1 MKDKCVLVT
10 GSSSGIGYEITSN
23 LLDLGAQV
31 IGIAR
36 NHDKS
41 NLENKNYITYNCDVS
56 IHDKLEILLKQ
67 ILKNHPQ
74 INCLI
79 SNAGYGNF
87 GPLEN
92 YSTLQI
98 NKFLSTNLTSHLVI
112 TKHLLPH
119 FKRNKMGDI
128 IFIGSEAGL
137 LGAKNGSLYC
147 TAKFGLKGFSEA
159 LSKDV
164 VNNNIRVS
172 IINPGMVRTDFFEN
186 LNFEPGDSE
195 ENAISLRDVSSTVA
209 YILGLSRNTIV
220 DEINLSPSKKAIKFK
235 WINQL

>member
-10 GSSSGIGYEITSN
+10 GSSSGIGYEITSK
-23 LLDLGAQV
+23 LLDLGAKV

-41 NLENKNYITYNCDVS
+41 NLENKNYTTYNCDVGV
-56 IHDKLEILLKQ
+56 HDKLETILKQ

-92 YSTLQI
+92 YSKIQI
-98 NKFLSTNLTSHLVI
+98 NEFFSANLTSHLVI

-119 FKRNKMGDI
+119 FKRNKIGDI

-137 LGAKNGSLYC
+137 SGAKNGSLYC

-164 VNNNIRVS
+164 ANNNIRVS
-172 IINPGMVRTDFFEN
+172 IINPGMVRTDFFNN

-195 ENAISLRDVSSTVA
+195 ENTIGLKDISSTVT

-235 WINQL
+235 

>member
-1 MKDKCVLVT
+1 MKNKCVLVT

-23 LLDLGAQV
+23 LLDLGAKV

-56 IHDKLEILLKQ
+56 VHDKLEILLKQ
-67 ILKNHPQ
+67 ILKDHPQ

-92 YSTLQI
+92 YSTSQI

-119 FKRNKMGDI
+119 FKRNKIGDI

-137 LGAKNGSLYC
+137 SGAKNGSLYC

-186 LNFEPGDSE
+186 LNFEPGDSK

-235 WINQL
+235 

>member
-1 MKDKCVLVT
+1 MKDKCILVT
-10 GSSSGIGYEITSN
+10 GSSSGIGYEITSK
-23 LLDLGAQV
+23 LLDLGAKV

-41 NLENKNYITYNCDVS
+41 NLENKNYTTYNCDVS
-56 IHDKLEILLKQ
+56 VHEKLEILMKQ

-92 YSTLQI
+92 FSTLQI
-98 NKFLSTNLTSHLVI
+98 NNFLATNLTSHLII
-112 TKHLLPH
+112 TKLLLPH

-147 TAKFGLKGFSEA
+147 TAKFGLRGFTES

-164 VNNNIRVS
+164 SKKNIRVS
-172 IINPGMVRTDFFEN
+172 IINPGMIRTDFFEN
-186 LNFEPGDSE
+186 LNFEPGNNE
-195 ENAISLRDVSSTVA
+195 ENVINIKDISSTVT

-220 DEINLSPSKKAIKFK
+220 DEINLSPLKKAVKFK
-235 WINQL
+235 

>member
-10 GSSSGIGYEITSN
+10 GSSSGIGYEITSK
-23 LLDLGAQV
+23 LLDLGAKV

-36 NHDKS
+36 NHDRS
-41 NLENKNYITYNCDVS
+41 NLENKNYVTYNCDVS
-56 IHDKLEILLKQ
+56 VHHKLEKILKQ

-79 SNAGYGNF
+79 SNAGYGDF

-92 YSTLQI
+92 FSTLQI
-98 NKFLSTNLTSHLVI
+98 NNFVATNLTSHLVI
-112 TKHLLPH
+112 TKLLLPH

-137 LGAKNGSLYC
+137 IGAKNGSLYC
-147 TAKFGLKGFSEA
+147 AAKFGLRGFTES

-164 VNNNIRVS
+164 ASKNIRVS
-172 IINPGMVRTDFFEN
+172 IINPGMVRTNFFEN
-186 LNFEPGDSE
+186 LNFEPAKDKQ
-195 ENAISLRDVSSTVA
+195 NAINLEDISSTVV
-209 YILGLSRNTIV
+209 YILNLSRNTLV
-220 DEINLSPSKKAIKFK
+220 DEINISPSKKAIKFK
-235 WINQL
+235 

>member
-10 GSSSGIGYEITSN
+10 GSSSGIGYEITSK
-23 LLDLGAQV
+23 LLDLGAKV

-36 NHDKS
+36 SHDRSK
-41 NLENKNYITYNCDVS
+41 LENKNYITYNCDVS
-56 IHDKLEILLKQ
+56 VYKKLEILLKQ

-79 SNAGYGNF
+79 SNAGYGDF

-92 YSTLQI
+92 FSTLQI
-98 NKFLSTNLTSHLVI
+98 DNFMATNLTSHLVI
-112 TKHLLPH
+112 TKLLLPH
-119 FKRNKMGDI
+119 FKRIKIGDI

-147 TAKFGLKGFSEA
+147 SAKFGLRGFSEA

-164 VNNNIRVS
+164 ANKNIRVT

-186 LNFEPGDSE
+186 LNFEPGIDE
-195 ENAISLRDVSSTVA
+195 ENAISIKDISSTVA
-209 YILGLSRNTIV
+209 YILTLSRNTIV
-220 DEINLSPSKKAIKFK
+220 DEVNLSPLNKAIKFK
-235 WINQL
+235 

>member
-1 MKDKCVLVT
+1 MKDKCILVT
-10 GSSSGIGYEITSN
+10 GSSSGIGYEITSK
-23 LLDLGAQV
+23 LLDLGAKV

-41 NLENKNYITYNCDVS
+41 NLENKNYTTYNCDVS
-56 IHDKLEILLKQ
+56 VHEKLEILMKQ

-92 YSTLQI
+92 FSTLQI
-98 NKFLSTNLTSHLVI
+98 NNFVSTNLTSHLII
-112 TKHLLPH
+112 TKLLLPH

-128 IFIGSEAGL
+128 IFIGSESGL

-147 TAKFGLKGFSEA
+147 TAKFGLRGFTES

-164 VNNNIRVS
+164 SKKNIRVS

-186 LNFEPGDSE
+186 LNFEPGNNE
-195 ENAISLRDVSSTVA
+195 ENAISIKDISSTVA
-209 YILGLSRNTIV
+209 YILALSRNTIV
-220 DEINLSPSKKAIKFK
+220 DEINLSPSKKSVKFK
-235 WINQL
+235 

>member
-10 GSSSGIGYEITSN
+10 GSSSGIGYEITLK
-23 LLDLGAQV
+23 LLDLGAKV

-36 NHDKS
+36 NHDRSK
-41 NLENKNYITYNCDVS
+41 LENKNYTTYKCDVS
-56 IHDKLEILLKQ
+56 AHQKLEILLKQ
-67 ILKNHPQ
+67 ILKKHPQ
-74 INCLI
+74 INCFI
-79 SNAGYGNF
+79 SNAGYGDF

-92 YSTLQI
+92 FSTLQI
-98 NKFLSTNLTSHLVI
+98 DNFIATNLTSHLVI
-112 TKHLLPH
+112 TKLLLPH

-137 LGAKNGSLYC
+137 SGAKNGSLYC
-147 TAKFGLKGFSEA
+147 TAKFGLKGFCEA

-164 VNNNIRVS
+164 ANNNIRVS

-195 ENAISLRDVSSTVA
+195 ENVISLRDISSTVA
-209 YILGLSRNTIV
+209 YILELSRNTIL
-220 DEINLSPSKKAIKFK
+220 DEINLSPAKKLIKFK
-235 WINQL
+235 

>member
-10 GSSSGIGYEITSN
+10 GSSSGIGYEITLK
-23 LLDLGAQV
+23 LLDLGAKV

-36 NHDKS
+36 NHDRY
-41 NLENKNYITYNCDVS
+41 NLDNKNYTTYKCDVS
-56 IHDKLEILLKQ
+56 AHQKLEILLKQ
-67 ILKNHPQ
+67 ILKKHPQ
-74 INCLI
+74 INCFI
-79 SNAGYGNF
+79 SNAGYGSF

-92 YSTLQI
+92 FSTLQI
-98 NKFLSTNLTSHLVI
+98 KNFIATNLTSHMVI
-112 TKHLLPH
+112 TKLLLPH
-119 FKRNKMGDI
+119 FKRIKIGDI

-147 TAKFGLKGFSEA
+147 TAKFGLRGFTES

-164 VNNNIRVS
+164 SKKNIRVS

-186 LNFEPGDSE
+186 LNFEPGNNE
-195 ENAISLRDVSSTVA
+195 ENAISIKDISSTVA

-235 WINQL
+235 

>member
-1 MKDKCVLVT
+1 MKDKCVLIT
-10 GSSSGIGYEITSN
+10 GSSSGIGYEITSK
-23 LLDLGAQV
+23 LLDLGAKV

-41 NLENKNYITYNCDVS
+41 NLENKNYTKYNCDVS
-56 IHDKLEILLKQ
+56 VHEKLEILIKQ

-92 YSTLQI
+92 FSSLQI
-98 NKFLSTNLTSHLVI
+98 NNFLATNLTSHLII
-112 TKHLLPH
+112 TKLLLPH

-137 LGAKNGSLYC
+137 FGAKNGSLYC
-147 TAKFGLKGFSEA
+147 TAKSGLRGFTES

-164 VNNNIRVS
+164 SKKNIRVS

-186 LNFEPGDSE
+186 LNFEPGNNE
-195 ENAISLRDVSSTVA
+195 ENAISIKDISSTVA
-209 YILGLSRNTIV
+209 YILSLSRNTIV
-220 DEINLSPSKKAIKFK
+220 DEINLSPSNKVINFK
-235 WINQL
+235 

>member
-10 GSSSGIGYEITSN
+10 GSSSGIGYEITSK

-41 NLENKNYITYNCDVS
+41 NLEHKSYITYNCDVS
-56 IHDKLEILLKQ
+56 VREKLEILLKQ

-79 SNAGYGNF
+79 SNAGYGDF

-92 YSTLQI
+92 FSTLQI
-98 NKFLSTNLTSHLVI
+98 DNFIATNLTSHVVI
-112 TKHLLPH
+112 TKFLLPH
-119 FKRNKMGDI
+119 FKRIKIGDI

-137 LGAKNGSLYC
+137 IGTKNGSLYC
-147 TAKFGLKGFSEA
+147 AAKFGLRGFSQA

-164 VNNNIRVS
+164 ANKNIRVS

-186 LNFEPGDSE
+186 LNFEPGNDE
-195 ENAISLRDVSSTVA
+195 ENSINIKDVSSTVA
-209 YILGLSRNTIV
+209 YILDLSRNTVV
-220 DEINLSPSKKAIKFK
+220 DEINLSPAKKAIKF
-235 WINQL
+235 N

>member
-1 MKDKCVLVT
+1 MKDKCILVT
-10 GSSSGIGYEITSN
+10 GSSSGIGYEITSK
-23 LLDLGAQV
+23 LLDLGAKV

-41 NLENKNYITYNCDVS
+41 NLENKNYTTYNCDVS
-56 IHDKLEILLKQ
+56 VHEKLEILMKQ

-92 YSTLQI
+92 FSTLQI
-98 NKFLSTNLTSHLVI
+98 NNFLSTNLTSHLII
-112 TKHLLPH
+112 TKLLLPH

-128 IFIGSEAGL
+128 IFIGSESGL

-147 TAKFGLKGFSEA
+147 TAKFGLRGFTES

-164 VNNNIRVS
+164 SKKNIRVS

-186 LNFEPGDSE
+186 LNFEPGNNE
-195 ENAISLRDVSSTVA
+195 ENVINIKDISSTVA
-209 YILGLSRNTIV
+209 YILALSRNTIV
-220 DEINLSPSKKAIKFK
+220 DEINLSPSKKSVKFK
-235 WINQL
+235 

>member
-10 GSSSGIGYEITSN
+10 GSSSGIGYEITSK
-23 LLDLGAQV
+23 LLDLGAKV
-31 IGIAR
+31 IGVAR

-41 NLENKNYITYNCDVS
+41 NLENKNYTTYNCDVS
-56 IHDKLEILLKQ
+56 VHEKLEILLKK

-92 YSTLQI
+92 FSTSQI
-98 NKFLSTNLTSHLVI
+98 NNFMATNLTSHFVI
-112 TKHLLPH
+112 TKVLLPH
-119 FKRNKMGDI
+119 FKRNKIGDI

-147 TAKFGLKGFSEA
+147 AAKFGLRGFSQA

-164 VNNNIRVS
+164 ANKNIRVS
-172 IINPGMVRTDFFEN
+172 LINPGMIRTDFFKN
-186 LNFEPGDSE
+186 LNFEPGNDE
-195 ENAISLRDVSSTVA
+195 ENAINIKDISSTVA
-209 YILGLSRNTIV
+209 YIQDLSRNTIV
-220 DEINLSPSKKAIKFK
+220 DEINLSPLKKAIKFK
-235 WINQL
+235 

>member
-1 MKDKCVLVT
+1 MEDKCVLVT
-10 GSSSGIGYEITSN
+10 GSSSGIGYEITSK
-23 LLDLGAQV
+23 LLDLGAKV

-56 IHDKLEILLKQ
+56 IHDKLEMLLKQ
-67 ILKNHPQ
+67 ILKNHPE

-137 LGAKNGSLYC
+137 SGAKNGSLYC

-235 WINQL
+235 

>member
-10 GSSSGIGYEITSN
+10 GSSSGIGYEITSR
-23 LLDLGAQV
+23 LLDLGAKV

-41 NLENKNYITYNCDVS
+41 KLKNKNYIKYNCDLS
-56 IHDKLEILLKQ
+56 IHEKIEILLKK
-67 ILKNHPQ
+67 ILKIHPQ

-79 SNAGYGNF
+79 SNAGYGEF

-92 YSTLQI
+92 FSTSQI
-98 NKFLSTNLTSHLVI
+98 DSFMATNLTSHLVI

-119 FKRNKMGDI
+119 FKRIKMGDI

-137 LGAKNGSLYC
+137 LGAQNGSLYC
-147 TAKFGLKGFSEA
+147 AAKFGLRGFSEA

-164 VNNNIRVS
+164 AKKNIRVS

-186 LNFEPGDSE
+186 LKFEPGSDE
-195 ENAISLRDVSSTVA
+195 GNAVCIKDISSTVE
-209 YILGLSRNTIV
+209 YILKLSKNTIV
-220 DEINLSPSKKAIKFK
+220 DGINLSPSKKAIKFK
-235 WINQL
+235 

>member
-1 MKDKCVLVT
+1 MKDKCILVT
-10 GSSSGIGYEITSN
+10 GSSSGIGYEITSK
-23 LLDLGAQV
+23 LLDLGAKV

-41 NLENKNYITYNCDVS
+41 NLENKNYTTYNCDVS
-56 IHDKLEILLKQ
+56 VHEKLEILMKQ

-92 YSTLQI
+92 FSTLQI
-98 NKFLSTNLTSHLVI
+98 NNFLSTNLTSHLII
-112 TKHLLPH
+112 TKLLLPH

-128 IFIGSEAGL
+128 IFIGSESGL

-147 TAKFGLKGFSEA
+147 TAKFGLRGFKES

-164 VNNNIRVS
+164 SKKNIRVS
-172 IINPGMVRTDFFEN
+172 MINPGMVRTDFFEN
-186 LNFEPGDSE
+186 LNFEPGNNE
-195 ENAISLRDVSSTVA
+195 ENAISIKDISSTVA
-209 YILGLSRNTIV
+209 YILALSRNTVV
-220 DEINLSPSKKAIKFK
+220 DEINLSPSKKSVKFK
-235 WINQL
+235 

>member
-23 LLDLGAQV
+23 LLDLGAKV

-41 NLENKNYITYNCDVS
+41 NLENENYITYNCDVS
-56 IHDKLEILLKQ
+56 IHYKLDILLKQ

-92 YSTLQI
+92 YSTSQI
-98 NKFLSTNLTSHLVI
+98 NEFLSTNLTSHLVI

-119 FKRNKMGDI
+119 FKRNKIGDI

-137 LGAKNGSLYC
+137 SGAKNGSLYC

-164 VNNNIRVS
+164 SNKNIRVAM
-172 IINPGMVRTDFFEN
+172 INPGMVRTEFFKN

-220 DEINLSPSKKAIKFK
+220 DEINISPSKKAIKFK
-235 WINQL
+235 